1 MSRLLLFATS
11 LLFSLPS
18 SALYAQDGEAVE
30 STEESVGSA
39 SALPSSQA
47 RKKSPE
53 EPCDHPVG
61 ILWNEEPR
69 SRQGQM
75 AISVANSRSGQQV
88 PRIDPEAFS
97 LTLDEEGQVEAKIL
111 SAKQTADALSALP
124 RTPGSTRYNIET
136 DPVSYDAFFAVD
148 LSRSMNFPQKLS
160 DGTER
165 THRDVAVSLIQRIT
179 GGGRGGAKGILGP
192 RDRIFVSGFDDTV
205 QKELMEGLTQDR
217 AAVRPALASLL
228 EYSPRSENTAL
239 FSAIDENL
247 TIIERL
253 APSYRSMERRREAV
267 LFVIT
272 DSFNGRDLDGRKN
285 LTRCTQN
292 TPLLQNLVEH
302 IGVVQRATDHG
313 LRVYILAIG
322 EEATARGYSPTAAP
336 KRSCR
341 PTNAQKSTTDSYS
354 HRALTEPGL
363 GVGGTV
369 TSSSEEALFSFV
381 EEEFLGFRQAYLLR
395 YELPKRART
404 PSRYQLKVTL
414 DGRTCSDSVRSSGDI
429 VPPMAGGA
437 DLEVSPAEMA
447 LFLVS
452 LLISLL
458 FVPRMVTNLLAT
470 LGRTDETS

>member
-1 MSRLLLFATS
+1 MSRLLLFVIG
-11 LLFSLPS
+11 LLLLSS
-18 SALYAQDGEAVE
+18 SALYAQDAEVE
-30 STEESVGSA
+30 EGQEGSTSSGPERA
-39 SALPSSQA
+39 SLQA
-47 RKKSPE
+47 QKKAPTSN
-53 EPCDHPVG
+53 CDHPIG

-75 AISVANSRSGQQV
+75 AISVPNSRSGQQV
-88 PRIDPEAFS
+88 PRIEPEAFS
-97 LTLDEEGQVEAKIL
+97 LTLDEEGQVQAKIL
-111 SAKQTADALSALP
+111 TVEQSADALSPLP

-179 GGGRGGAKGILGP
+179 GGGPEGAKGILGP

-217 AAVRPALASLL
+217 SAVRPALASML
-228 EYSPRSENTAL
+228 EYSPRSENTAV

-247 TIIERL
+247 TNIERL

-285 LTRCTQN
+285 LSRCTQN

-302 IGVVQRATDHG
+302 IGVVQRATDQG
-313 LRVYILAIG
+313 LRVYILALG
-322 EEATARGYSPTAAP
+322 QEATARGYSPTSAP

-341 PTNAQKSTTDSYS
+341 PTNAQKSTTDNYS
-354 HRALTEPGL
+354 HRTLTEPSL
-363 GVGGTV
+363 GVGGSM
-369 TSSSEEALFSFV
+369 TSSSEEELFSFIDK
-381 EEEFLGFRQAYLLR
+381 EFSGFRQAYLLN
-395 YELPKRART
+395 YELPKRSRA
-404 PSRYQLKVTL
+404 PSRYQVNVTL
-414 DGRTCSDSVRSSGDI
+414 DQRTCSDSVRSSGDL

-437 DLEVSPAEMA
+437 DLEVSPSEMA
-447 LFLVS
+447 LFLAS
-452 LLISLL
+452 LLVSLL
-458 FVPRMVTNLLAT
+458 FVPRMLTNLLAT
-470 LGRTDETS
+470 LGRTDEAS